1 MGYKTKI
8 DWADATWN
16 PVTGCLHGCE
26 YCYARKIA
34 ERFGGYDGASLVG
47 LAAYMYAKTLEH
59 AELVETWEDVKFQVW
74 SKKDEHGQ
82 PAPGAHYV
90 RAPYPF
96 GFKPTFHREL
106 LDVPQTWKKPRTI
119 FVCSMADLFGAWV
132 PDKWIKEVFDA
143 CRKAPQHRYLFLTK
157 NPQRYI
163 DLRNQGVLP
172 RWNEA
177 HNLWFGSTAT
187 KKQDKVLGDSLAY
200 NTFMSIEP
208 ILEPFDNL
216 GDRACIVDW
225 IIVGAETGN
234 RKGKITPEKGWI
246 MEIAEGCRRTNTPI
260 FMKESLREIM
270 GKDFIQEFP
279 WQTKKEDT

>member
-132 PDKWIKEVFDA
+132 PEKWIKEVFDA
-143 CRKAPQHRYLFLTK
+143 CKDAPQHRYLFLTK

-177 HNLWFGSTAT
+177 HNMWFGSTAT

-279 WQTKKEDT
+279 WQTKKEET

>member
-1 MGYKTKI
+1 MGDKTKI

-26 YCYARKIA
+26 YCYARRMV
-34 ERFGGYDGASLVG
+34 ERFGGMAPDE
-47 LAAYMYAKTLEH
+47 KCH
-59 AELVETWEDVKFQVW
+59 ELNERNHDSRGKA
-74 SKKDEHGQ
+74 D
-82 PAPGAHYV
+82 
-90 RAPYPF
+90 PYPF
-96 GFKPTFHREL
+96 GFAPTIHRYRMNQ
-106 LDVPQTWKKPRTI
+106 PKKWTEPRTI
-119 FVCSMADLFGAWV
+119 FVCSMADLFGDWV
-132 PDKWIKEVFDA
+132 PEEWIKEVFDA
-143 CRKAPQHRYLFLTK
+143 CKEAPQHRYLFLTK

-177 HNLWFGSTAT
+177 HNMWFGSTTT
-187 KKQDKVLGDSLAY
+187 KKQDKVFGDSLAY
-200 NTFMSIEP
+200 NTFLSVEP

-270 GKDFIQEFP
+270 GDDFRQEFP
-279 WQTKKEDT
+279 WEK

>member
-1 MGYKTKI
+1 MGDKTKI

-16 PVTGCLHGCE
+16 PVTGCWHECG
-26 YCYARKIA
+26 YCYARRIA
-34 ERFGGYDGASLVG
+34 ERFTYEGQALDAPCELQRVWIQDAAG
-47 LAAYMYAKTLEH
+47 LE
-59 AELVETWEDVKFQVW
+59 
-74 SKKDEHGQ
+74 
-82 PAPGAHYV
+82 PGLYV
-90 RAPYPF
+90 LRYEVRLQDNGRVCPYPF
-96 GFKPTFHREL
+96 GFAPTFHKYR
-106 LDVPQTWKKPRTI
+106 LDIPKRWTKPRTI
-119 FVCSMADLFGAWV
+119 FVCSMADLFGEWV

-177 HNLWFGSTAT
+177 HNMWFGSTTT
-187 KKQDKVLGDSLAY
+187 KKQDKVFGDSLAY

-234 RKGKITPEKGWI
+234 RKWKITPEKGWI
-246 MEIAEGCRRTNTPI
+246 TEIAEGCRRTNTPI

-270 GKDFIQEFP
+270 GPDFVQEFP
-279 WQTKKEDT
+279 WVDEKEANH